1 MKELL
6 ERIKGKLAAIMNREE
21 KVITGQEK
29 GKRKP
34 FRWTTANIFWLCMAV
49 VLFFAV
55 VLVGIHYYKLIRDP
69 RSAFETQTTTTATT
83 TTTAAVTTTI
93 AAEATPTPTP
103 EPTPT
108 PTLSPYE
115 RLQAL
120 ADYNLMDGI
129 VNVLVIG
136 VDYAPERET
145 WAGKKEWHSDVMLLL
160 AINFNENKVD
170 MISLPRDTYA
180 QIPGVKGKYKLNAAI
195 NCGGGFPDGLPKVC
209 EAAEWMLGGIPVDYY
224 FAVTM
229 PVVKELVD
237 AIGGV
242 EYDLDV
248 SFSMAGRKYEKGRQF
263 MNGQAVLDYLRV
275 RKNVED
281 SGDLNRVNRQKKM
294 LLALFEACQS
304 RNLVVKFPEIIKAF
318 SGKLFT
324 NMSFDQTVAL
334 ALFAYNVSADNI
346 AMHSM
351 GGKEIG
357 DIFNWKFVITDQKK
371 RVQLVEDVYGLEVP
385 QEYRYGLAYA
395 TWEWAMLKS
404 DVYLQTIEKMEEEMA
419 EKLAKDAALATPTP
433 SPTPTPTPAPTAT
446 PTSKTETTTTT
457 PTTTTTAETT
467 TTTTTSAETTTTTT
481 ATETT
486 TTTAAETT
494 TTTTAETTT
503 TTAEGTEPISG
514 SGGPKYGPEVHEKL
528 TALQDQIKL
537 VKELRKTYGE
547 VDEDILKATEKKAA
561 KWEAKWEKAARKEPK
576 EMIKKAEELTKEYE
590 KMKKMAL
597 ELKDIVGC
605 SVKLNWSVKLKYEIN
620 VDFR

>member
-1 MKELL
+1 MKKFL
-6 ERIKGKLAAIMNREE
+6 EQMKAKLAALVNREE
-21 KVITGQEK
+21 KVISGQSTQKK
-29 GKRKP
+29 GE
-34 FRWTTANIFWLCMAV
+34 FRWTTARIIWMSAAV

-55 VLVGIHYYKLIRDP
+55 ILVGIHYYKLIQNP
-69 RSAFETQTTTTATT
+69 ESAFETQTITTTTTTTT
-83 TTTAAVTTTI
+83 TTTAAVI
-93 AAEATPTPTP
+93 EATPTATVK
-103 EPTPT
+103 PTPT
-108 PTLSPYE
+108 PGLTPYE
-115 RLQAL
+115 RLQAN
-120 ADYNLMDGI
+120 ADYDLMDGI

-195 NCGGGFPDGLPKVC
+195 NCGGGFPEGLPKVC

-248 SFSMAGRKYEKGRQF
+248 SFSMAGREYKKGVQF

-275 RKNVED
+275 RKNVEQ

-294 LLALFEACQS
+294 LLALFEACQD

-318 SGKLFT
+318 SGKLYT
-324 NMSFDQTVAL
+324 NMTFDQTVAL

-371 RVQLVEDVYGLEVP
+371 RVQLVEDIYGLEVP

-404 DVYLQTIEKMEEEMA
+404 DVYLETIEKMEEEMA

-457 PTTTTTAETT
+457 
-467 TTTTTSAETTTTTT
+467 TTTTTT
-481 ATETT
+481 ATETTT

-494 TTTTAETTT
+494 TTTTA
-503 TTAEGTEPISG
+503 AEGTEPISG

-547 VDEDILKATEKKAA
+547 KESQ
-561 KWEAKWEKAARKEPK
+561 WEKAARSKPN
-576 EMIKKAEELTKEYE
+576 EMTKKAEELTKEYE

-597 ELKDIVGC
+597 ELKDIVDC
-605 SVKLNWSVKLKYEIN
+605 SVKLNWSVKLKYEIS